1 MFFSKLMPHDGD
13 FFELLN
19 QHAASVVS
27 ASQSFLK
34 FIAHYNDEV
43 LRGKYTKEVDS
54 AEQAADDVV
63 KEVNRRLHRTFITP
77 IDRDQI
83 FSLINTMDD
92 VADLIQNS
100 TEAMHLYN
108 VKQVTSEMLQMAELC
123 NLCCLGMRNAVGMLK
138 DISNPE
144 IAKAAL
150 KTCDEIDQI
159 ESAADRLL
167 STAISK
173 LFREETEVRELI
185 KLQRIYELLEEVTDK
200 CEDVANLVEGIV
212 LENS

>member
-1 MFFSKLMPHDGD
+1 MPHDGN
-13 FFELLN
+13 FFALLN
-19 QHAASVVS
+19 QHAEQIVAASE
-27 ASQSFLK
+27 SFLK
-34 FIAHYNDEV
+34 FIEHYNDDA
-43 LRGKYTKEVDS
+43 LRAKYTQEIDK
-54 AEQAADDVV
+54 AEHACDDIV
-63 KEVNRRLHRTFITP
+63 KEVHRRLHKTFITP

-92 VADLIQNS
+92 VADLIQNG

-108 VKQVTSEMLQMAELC
+108 VKQMTEEMLHMAQLC
-123 NLCCLGMRNAVGMLK
+123 NQCCICLKNAVGTLK
-138 DISNPE
+138 DISDPE
-144 IAKAAL
+144 VAKAAL
-150 KTCDEIDQI
+150 KTCDEIDHL
-159 ESAADRLL
+159 ESGADRLL
-167 STAISK
+167 STAITR

>member
-1 MFFSKLMPHDGD
+1 MPHDGN
-13 FFELLN
+13 FFELFN
-19 QHAASVVS
+19 QHAEQIVS
-27 ASQSFLK
+27 ASESFLK
-34 FIAHYNDEV
+34 FIEYYNDDA
-43 LRGKYTKEVDS
+43 LRAKYTQEIDKAEHAWDDVEKEVH
-54 AEQAADDVV
+54 
-63 KEVNRRLHRTFITP
+63 RRLHKTFITP

-92 VADLIQNS
+92 VADLIQNG

-108 VKQVTSEMLQMAELC
+108 VKHMTEEMLHMAQLC
-123 NLCCLGMRNAVGMLK
+123 NQCCICVKNAVGTLK
-138 DISNPE
+138 DISDPE
-144 IAKAAL
+144 VAKAAL
-150 KTCDEIDQI
+150 KTCDEIDHL
-159 ESAADRLL
+159 ESGADRLL
-167 STAISK
+167 STAISR

>member
-1 MFFSKLMPHDGD
+1 MPHDGN
-13 FFELLN
+13 FFALFN
-19 QHAASVVS
+19 QHAEQIVAASE
-27 ASQSFLK
+27 SFLK
-34 FIAHYNDEV
+34 FIEHYNDDA
-43 LRGKYTKEVDS
+43 LRAKYTQEIDK
-54 AEQAADDVV
+54 AEHACDDIV
-63 KEVNRRLHRTFITP
+63 KEVHRRLHKTFITP

-92 VADLIQNS
+92 VADLIQNG

-108 VKQVTSEMLQMAELC
+108 VKQMTEEMLHMAQLC
-123 NLCCLGMRNAVGMLK
+123 NQCCICLKNAVGTLK
-138 DISNPE
+138 DISDPE
-144 IAKAAL
+144 VAKAAL
-150 KTCDEIDQI
+150 KTCDEIDYL
-159 ESAADRLL
+159 ESGADRLL
-167 STAISK
+167 STAITR

>member
-1 MFFSKLMPHDGD
+1 MPHDGN
-13 FFELLN
+13 FFELFN
-19 QHAASVVS
+19 QHAGHIVS
-27 ASQSFLK
+27 ASESFLK
-34 FIAHYNDEV
+34 FIEFYNDDI
-43 LRGKYTKEVDS
+43 LRAQYTQEIDRS
-54 AEQAADDVV
+54 EQACDDIV
-63 KEVNRRLHRTFITP
+63 KEVNRRLHKTFITP

-108 VKQVTSEMLQMAELC
+108 VKQMTPEMLSMAELC
-123 NLCCLGMRNAVGMLK
+123 NQCCIGMRNAVGTLK
-138 DISNPE
+138 DISTPE
-144 IAKAAL
+144 VAKAAL
-150 KTCDEIDQI
+150 KTCDEIDHL
-159 ESAADRLL
+159 ESDADRLL
-167 STAISK
+167 STAITR
-173 LFREETEVRELI
+173 LFREEIEVRELI

>member
-1 MFFSKLMPHDGD
+1 MFFSKLMPHDGN
-13 FFELLN
+13 FFELFN
-19 QHAASVVS
+19 QHAGHIVS
-27 ASQSFLK
+27 ASESFLK
-34 FIAHYNDEV
+34 FIEFYNDDI
-43 LRGKYTKEVDS
+43 LRAQYTQEIDRS
-54 AEQAADDVV
+54 EQACDDIV
-63 KEVNRRLHRTFITP
+63 KEVNRRLHKTFITP

-108 VKQVTSEMLQMAELC
+108 VKQMTPEMLSMAELC
-123 NLCCLGMRNAVGMLK
+123 NQCCIGMRNAVGTLK
-138 DISNPE
+138 DISTPVV
-144 IAKAAL
+144 AKAAL
-150 KTCDEIDQI
+150 KTCDEIDHL
-159 ESAADRLL
+159 ESDADRLL
-167 STAISK
+167 STDITR
-173 LFREETEVRELI
+173 LFREEIEVRELI

>member
-1 MFFSKLMPHDGD
+1 MFFSKLMPHDGN
-13 FFELLN
+13 FFELFN
-19 QHAASVVS
+19 QHAGHIVS
-27 ASQSFLK
+27 ASESFLK
-34 FIAHYNDEV
+34 FIEFYNDDI
-43 LRGKYTKEVDS
+43 LRAQYTQEIDRS
-54 AEQAADDVV
+54 ERACDDIV
-63 KEVNRRLHRTFITP
+63 KEVNRRLHKTFITP

-108 VKQVTSEMLQMAELC
+108 VKQMTPEMLSMAELC
-123 NLCCLGMRNAVGMLK
+123 NQCCICMRNAVGTLK
-138 DISNPE
+138 DISTPE
-144 IAKAAL
+144 VAKAAL
-150 KTCDEIDQI
+150 KTCDEIDHL
-159 ESAADRLL
+159 ESDADRLL
-167 STAISK
+167 STAITR
-173 LFREETEVRELI
+173 LFREEIEVRELI

>member
-1 MFFSKLMPHDGD
+1 MFFSKLMPHDGN
-13 FFELLN
+13 FFELFN
-19 QHAASVVS
+19 QHAGHIVS
-27 ASQSFLK
+27 ASESFLK
-34 FIAHYNDEV
+34 FIEFYNDDI
-43 LRGKYTKEVDS
+43 LRAQYTQEIDRS
-54 AEQAADDVV
+54 EQACDDLV
-63 KEVNRRLHRTFITP
+63 KEVNRRLHKTFITP

-108 VKQVTSEMLQMAELC
+108 VKQMTPEMLSMAELC
-123 NLCCLGMRNAVGMLK
+123 NQCCIGMRNAVGTLK
-138 DISNPE
+138 DIPTPE
-144 IAKAAL
+144 VAKAAL
-150 KTCDEIDQI
+150 KTCDEIDHL
-159 ESAADRLL
+159 ESDADRLL
-167 STAISK
+167 STAITR
-173 LFREETEVRELI
+173 LFREEIEVRELI

>member
-1 MFFSKLMPHDGD
+1 MPHDGN
-13 FFELLN
+13 FFELFN
-19 QHAASVVS
+19 QHAEQIVS
-27 ASQSFLK
+27 ASESFLK
-34 FIAHYNDEV
+34 FIEYYNDDA
-43 LRGKYTKEVDS
+43 LRAKYTQEIDK
-54 AEQAADDVV
+54 AEHACDDVV
-63 KEVNRRLHRTFITP
+63 KEVHRRLHKTFITP

-92 VADLIQNS
+92 VADLIQNG

-108 VKQVTSEMLQMAELC
+108 VKHMTEEMLHMAQLC
-123 NLCCLGMRNAVGMLK
+123 NQCCICVKNAVGTLK
-138 DISNPE
+138 DISDPE
-144 IAKAAL
+144 VAKAAL
-150 KTCDEIDQI
+150 KTCDEIDHL
-159 ESAADRLL
+159 ESGADRLL
-167 STAISK
+167 STAISR

>member
-1 MFFSKLMPHDGD
+1 MFFSKLMPHDGN
-13 FFELLN
+13 FFELFN
-19 QHAASVVS
+19 QHAGHIVS
-27 ASQSFLK
+27 ASESFLK
-34 FIAHYNDEV
+34 FIEFYNDDI
-43 LRGKYTKEVDS
+43 LRAQYTQEIDRS
-54 AEQAADDVV
+54 EQACDDIV
-63 KEVNRRLHRTFITP
+63 KEVNRRLHKTFITP

-108 VKQVTSEMLQMAELC
+108 VKQMTPEMLSMAELC
-123 NLCCLGMRNAVGMLK
+123 NQCCIGMRNAVGTLK
-138 DISNPE
+138 DISTPE
-144 IAKAAL
+144 VAKAAL
-150 KTCDEIDQI
+150 KTCDEIDHL
-159 ESAADRLL
+159 ESDADRLL
-167 STAISK
+167 STAITR
-173 LFREETEVRELI
+173 LFREEIEVRELI

>member
-1 MFFSKLMPHDGD
+1 
-13 FFELLN
+13 
-19 QHAASVVS
+19 
-27 ASQSFLK
+27 
-34 FIAHYNDEV
+34 
-43 LRGKYTKEVDS
+43 
-54 AEQAADDVV
+54 V
-63 KEVNRRLHRTFITP
+63 KEVHRRLHKTFITP

-92 VADLIQNS
+92 VADLIQNG

-108 VKQVTSEMLQMAELC
+108 VKQMTEEMLHMAQLC
-123 NLCCLGMRNAVGMLK
+123 NQCCICLKNAVGTLK
-138 DISNPE
+138 DISDPE
-144 IAKAAL
+144 VAKAAL
-150 KTCDEIDQI
+150 KTCDEIDHL
-159 ESAADRLL
+159 ESGADRLL
-167 STAISK
+167 STAITR

>member
-1 MFFSKLMPHDGD
+1 MFFSKLMPHDGN
-13 FFELLN
+13 FFELFN
-19 QHAASVVS
+19 QHAGHIVS
-27 ASQSFLK
+27 ASESFLK
-34 FIAHYNDEV
+34 FIEFYNDDI
-43 LRGKYTKEVDS
+43 LRAQYTQEIDRS
-54 AEQAADDVV
+54 EQACDDIV
-63 KEVNRRLHRTFITP
+63 KEVNLRLHKTFITP

-108 VKQVTSEMLQMAELC
+108 VKQMTPEMLSMAELC
-123 NLCCLGMRNAVGMLK
+123 NQCCIGMRNAVGTLK
-138 DISNPE
+138 DISTPE
-144 IAKAAL
+144 VAKAAL
-150 KTCDEIDQI
+150 KTCDEIDHL
-159 ESAADRLL
+159 ESDADRLL
-167 STAISK
+167 STAITR
-173 LFREETEVRELI
+173 LFREEIEVRELI

>member
-1 MFFSKLMPHDGD
+1 MFFSKLMPHDGN

-19 QHAASVVS
+19 QHTDSVVS
-27 ASQSFLK
+27 ASESFLK
-34 FIAHYNDEV
+34 FVEHYSDEV
-43 LRGKYTKEVDS
+43 LRAKYTQEVDS
-54 AEQAADDVV
+54 AEHTADDVV
-63 KEVNRRLHRTFITP
+63 KEVNRRLHKTFITP

-92 VADLIQNS
+92 VADLIQNG

-108 VKQVTSEMLQMAELC
+108 VKQMTPEMLKMAELC
-123 NLCCLGMRNAVGMLK
+123 NQCCISMKNAVGTLK
-138 DISNPE
+138 DISDQE
-144 IAKAAL
+144 VAKAAL
-150 KTCDEIDQI
+150 KTCDEIDHL

-167 STAISK
+167 STAITR